1 MEKKSQF
8 EITPEEIYII
18 VSVFIFLLIA
28 YFGYIILLKDNN
40 TLDSEGKVIFF
51 NNTLSNQKSGDLNDC
66 ESLEGNLKSSCII
79 KNKVC
84 KTDDCFYNQ
93 ARIEQNENHCFNIQD
108 EKLRVTCSS
117 SIKYDGIIQGAVIN
131 DNVLICD
138 TLEGSEVILGCY
150 DNYYFAKAINTQDK
164 SYCEKIANLGVKNEC
179 VK

>member
-8 EITPEEIYII
+8 EITPEEIYIV
-18 VSVFIFLLIA
+18 VSVVIFLLIA

-40 TLDSEGKVIFF
+40 NSNSEGKIVYF
-51 NNTLSNQKSGDLNDC
+51 NTSENKKTEDLSDC
-66 ESLEGNLKSSCII
+66 DSLEGSIKSSCII

-84 KTDDCFYNQ
+84 KNDDCFYNQ
-93 ARIEQNENHCFNIQD
+93 ARIKQDENECFNIKD
-108 EKLRVTCSS
+108 EVLKVTCTS
-117 SIKYDGIIQGAVIN
+117 SIKYDTIIQGAVLE
-131 DNVLICD
+131 DNVAMCD

-179 VK
+179 IK